1 MELAPWSGQP
11 GESRGEGNG
20 AQHWGWV
27 SLGDGWKWRI
37 FRPVLAIEW
46 RMWWWSSGFRIIA
59 WFTQFLRPS
68 QSCCFRCSFRWKS
81 CCDLSVC
88 HWQPNVFFLWDF
100 DGFCLMPEIRIPLM
114 KCGRLVWQVA
124 PPSHATKD
132 LNYTSASLSVK
143 GPRVVLGNVETAM
156 ETLIFKVLQLGFKI
170 WSSKERVVDSYLI
183 VRYHGKK
190 LSRPLI

>member
-1 MELAPWSGQP
+1 MKVMLWFKCAMGSFFFQQGTRNWQFEVGSLQVVKPKLGVLMTLAQ
-11 GESRGEGNG
+11 
-20 AQHWGWV
+20 
-27 SLGDGWKWRI
+27 
-37 FRPVLAIEW
+37 
-46 RMWWWSSGFRIIA
+46 SSGIA
-59 WFTQFLRPS
+59 LQVSIRG
-68 QSCCFRCSFRWKS
+68 CCPRR
-81 CCDLSVC
+81 VC
-88 HWQPNVFFLWDF
+88 HWQPHVFFSLGF

-143 GPRVVLGNVETAM
+143 GPCVVLGNVETAM

-183 VRYHGKK
+183 VRYHWKK
-190 LSRPLI
+190 LSRPLIM